1 METRNIKVS
10 IEDAFRWYKSGDET
24 LKVLALSAYTK
35 DELISYYLKT
45 KSEIIHL
52 YIPRDKVK
60 EFDILAELSLIAFF
74 FNKTKEIE
82 DNTRYFMGRNSKINT
97 DFTNKLFDN
106 VYIFKHINV
115 YYPGII
121 YFNRKEDV
129 RKADSMLGENKIKQ
143 LFID

>member
-10 IEDAFRWYKSGDET
+10 IEDALRWYKSGNET
-24 LKVLALSAYTK
+24 LKVLALSAYTQ
-35 DELISYYLKT
+35 DELISYYLELKAAT
-45 KSEIIHL
+45 IYLKVPKDKFNKIEIL
-52 YIPRDKVK
+52 SK
-60 EFDILAELSLIAFF
+60 LSLVASF

-82 DNTRYFMGRNSKINT
+82 DNTRYFIGRNSKINT

-115 YYPGII
+115 YYPGVI

-129 RKADSMLGENKIKQ
+129 RKAVSMIGEDKIKQ
-143 LFID
+143 L